1 MKTLKL
7 GPMRNRTTLAVLVA
21 GTVGLMVTLG
31 ALNGGTA
38 PTASAWDGLVTYLQ
52 SLLTSTWVLVLA
64 FIALIAAVWQL
75 AHGRGYG
82 GVALVLG
89 VLAIALLGPGVLT
102 SVATSTRAVPS
113 AMSRSVLTA
122 PTALATPSIATP
134 SISANS

>member
-1 MKTLKL
+1 MKLRKKL
-7 GPMRNRTTLAVLVA
+7 GSMLSDGTTLAMLVV
-21 GTVGLMVTLG
+21 GTVGLLVTIG

-38 PTASAWDGLVTYLQ
+38 PTASAWDGLVTYLKT
-52 SLLTSTWVLVLA
+52 LLTSTWVLMLA

-102 SVATSTRAVPS
+102 SVATSTRAAPVVSS
-113 AMSRSVLTA
+113 ADSAGPVLA
-122 PTALATPSIATP
+122 QL
-134 SISANS
+134 N